1 MCKYIA
7 LVNRSTTQIDSLTST
22 AYSLF
27 SHTEMAAGAKLT
39 SSQTQ
44 IPADTGVCGRQQ
56 QHGLFILMV
65 LNATLLIS
73 AFMFN
78 K

>member
-1 MCKYIA
+1 MCKVIA
-7 LVNRSTTQIDSLTST
+7 LVNRSTTQLDSLTST

-27 SHTEMAAGAKLT
+27 SHTEMAAGAKIT
-39 SSQTQ
+39 SSQTR

-65 LNATLLIS
+65 MNATLLIS
-73 AFMFN
+73 AFMF